1 MKFKTAAAL
10 MAAQVLLAGGAHA
23 SEGGPY
29 AGAALGAVRSGLSS
43 EFKDGLARSFGSYGL
58 NEDNSDTAVRAL
70 LGYRFNR
77 HFAVEGGWSDFGAAE
92 GQASTTLPLARVST
106 ARETAAWFVD
116 AVGVLPVGDRFDL
129 TGRIGVA
136 FWRVEARTTTTL
148 AVSSVAATAAQ
159 TQNGTSPR
167 LGIGAQYRLSEK
179 VRLALELESFRAGKS
194 GDVGRSTVSTVFAGI
209 KLAF

>member
-1 MKFKTAAAL
+1 MTYARLAAVAAL
-10 MAAQVLLAGGAHA
+10 QALLLGSAQAGDA
-23 SEGGPY
+23 GPY

-43 EFKDGLARSFGSYGL
+43 EFKDGLARSFGSYEL
-58 NEDNSDTAVRAL
+58 SEDHSDTAVRAL

-77 HFAVEGGWSDFGAAE
+77 HLAVEGGWSDFGAAE
-92 GQASTTLPLARVST
+92 GQAATTLPLARVST

-116 AVGVLPVGDRFDL
+116 AVGVLPVGDRVDL

-159 TQNGTSPR
+159 TQSGTSPR
-167 LGIGAQYRLSEK
+167 LGIGAQYRLSEQ

-194 GDVGRSTVSTVFAGI
+194 GDVGRSTVSTVFAAI